1 MERLVRLE
9 VQLILR
15 LEPCS
20 RNIIHARPERVRSRL
35 FFIFFLE
42 TREYTK
48 HTEGQEVGGRTPFW
62 NCASRSRLRRSN
74 SPDFLNLRGF

>member
-1 MERLVRLE
+1 MERLVHLE

-15 LEPCS
+15 FEPRA

-35 FFIFFLE
+35 FFFFFLE

-48 HTEGQEVGGRTPFW
+48 QTEGLEVGTALRFGIARAGR
-62 NCASRSRLRRSN
+62 A
-74 SPDFLNLRGF
+74 

>member
-15 LEPCS
+15 FEPRA

-35 FFIFFLE
+35 FFFFFWKLVSIQNIQ
-42 TREYTK
+42 K
-48 HTEGQEVGGRTPFW
+48 GRRW
-62 NCASRSRLRRSN
+62 GAALRFGIARAG
-74 SPDFLNLRGF
+74 RA